1 MDAKER
7 KDTINETALAVVE
20 AQQTVVGA
28 GVLGAG
34 VATLNTTTDKNSGIL
49 EQIRDFSEKSL
60 TSIRKA
66 VTVFTELLTFDKEQA
81 RLVREQS
88 AEKAKE
94 DFIGPKLPS
103 KTGDATIGD
112 VLKDENLSAA
122 NKIGALSFLGNF
134 LGRLPGVGLMK
145 KILSPIG
152 KFFGKGGLLFKIFG
166 RFGPLAVLGAGIF
179 LVARYADD
187 IAKAFA
193 PVIDKLK
200 ELVVKLTPFFKDVL
214 MPFVDFIFKNLIQGL
229 ANVFEFIINS
239 VTKVIDGFKKI
250 FVEGDIMGGFSDLFE
265 GLLRFIFAIPLMVLN
280 FIKPLFVNTV
290 KFFEE
295 SFQNFAQGVR
305 DFFSNIFSAIGNFA
319 KSAFELYVS
328 FIKMIYMAPVKFFS
342 FIFDTISS
350 IYGKVF
356 KVVDEFLGGIP
367 SKILGFVFGMFEP
380 IIGFFKK
387 IGNSIKSAINGIIDA
402 LPLPEFVK
410 KKIRFN
416 IEPKQEDLDKIEAE
430 VEQGD
435 GKINIKRDLG
445 DFTIAKGVLQDDSGN
460 NAVLSETEAMKSAAI
475 LTQATGDPYQSIK
488 TDKGFM
494 VMNPENPL
502 LPEDI
507 QPVKIE
513 KAAPIITQESVPQID
528 GSGGGAMFVNQ
539 PITKIDNS
547 SSNSQNSISTGK
559 LQIAIDPYHDR
570 NAFQGVV

>member
-410 KKIRFN
+410 KKIRF
-416 IEPKQEDLDKIEAE
+416 
-430 VEQGD
+430 
-435 GKINIKRDLG
+435 R
-445 DFTIAKGVLQDDSGN
+445 T
-460 NAVLSETEAMKSAAI
+460 
-475 LTQATGDPYQSIK
+475 
-488 TDKGFM
+488 
-494 VMNPENPL
+494 
-502 LPEDI
+502 
-507 QPVKIE
+507 
-513 KAAPIITQESVPQID
+513 
-528 GSGGGAMFVNQ
+528 
-539 PITKIDNS
+539 
-547 SSNSQNSISTGK
+547 
-559 LQIAIDPYHDR
+559 
-570 NAFQGVV
+570 